1 MRRLIPRL
9 TPRHTGRRRAV
20 WQRKGHRDGS
30 VLLFLQVND
39 RFGEAG
45 GRLWRLVKF
54 EGFSGG
60 YVVVDLFVDSTG
72 IVH

>member
-1 MRRLIPRL
+1 MRRLSPRL
-9 TPRHTGRRRAV
+9 TPRHTGRRRAAR
-20 WQRKGHRDGS
+20 QRKGHRVGS
-30 VLLFLQVND
+30 VLLFLYVND

-45 GRLWRLVKF
+45 VRLWRLVKF
-54 EGFSGG
+54 EGWKGG